1 MTRAGANR
9 RLHPLEKADL
19 AVADALKL
27 DERRAPARLLA
38 TFAELGDQ
46 PPLIALSA
54 GVLAAGLAGGNRKL
68 ARTGLRML
76 AAHALATAIK
86 GLVKDEVDR
95 TRPGEALDDTNYKLE
110 PGHSRAGALRSMPS
124 GHGAGLAAVARAA
137 AREYPELAVP
147 AGAAAAA
154 VAAAQLPSGNHFAS
168 DVAAGVAI
176 GLASEAALAALMGP
190 PTRQVRSRARP

>member
-1 MTRAGANR
+1 MNRAGANR

-19 AVADALKL
+19 AIAGRLAL
-27 DERRAPARLLA
+27 DEKEAPGRMLA
-38 TFAELGDQ
+38 KLAELGDQ
-46 PPLIALSA
+46 PPLVALSA
-54 GVLAAGLAGGNRKL
+54 GVLAAGLASGNRRL

-86 GLVKDEVDR
+86 GFVKDEVDR
-95 TRPGEALDDTNYKLE
+95 TRPDDALGDSPYKLE
-110 PGHSRAGALRSMPS
+110 PGHSRAGRLRSMPS

-137 AREYPELAVP
+137 GREYPEVAFP
-147 AGAAAAA
+147 AGLAAAA

-168 DVAAGVAI
+168 DVAVGVGI

-190 PTRQVRSRARP
+190 PQDG